1 MRGNPGTSRSISVR
15 SLNDTKVRG
24 ILIQVAIAAV
34 VVLALVWLG
43 ENTRTNLST
52 RGITT
57 GFEFLERA
65 ARFPIAQS
73 ILAYSPTDSFAW
85 ACLVGLGNTLYLS
98 LLIGATSTVLG
109 LMVAIA
115 RRSTNPLAAAMAT
128 TFVETL
134 RNTPLVVQLLFWYAL
149 VTLGLPHSSSALE
162 PLPGVFLTDRGLF
175 FPAVRVSGDTALFN
189 ATVLA
194 GLAAVVLAGIHSRR
208 QRSQVVHRARRVWA
222 VILVAIAVTAFVGWM
237 TDFGLALERPQ
248 LRRFNFLGGHVLT
261 PEFVAIFVGLV
272 LYSTAFAG
280 EIIRGGIDAIS
291 IGQWEAARAVGLSE
305 RQILKLVILPQALRV
320 IIPPMTSQYI
330 TIIRNTTLAVVVGYP
345 DIAVVISTMIN
356 QTGQAVEGILILTAV
371 FVTISAGSSLLM
383 NWYNRRIALVQR

>member
-1 MRGNPGTSRSISVR
+1 MRADPAASGTLFARIVRDKKIRS
-15 SLNDTKVRG
+15 
-24 ILIQVAIAAV
+24 ILIQLAIAAALV
-34 VVLALVWLG
+34 MALVWLG
-43 ENTRTNLST
+43 QNTRTNLAT

-57 GFEFLERA
+57 GFEFLQRA

-73 ILAYSPTDSFAW
+73 VLSYSPTDTFAW
-85 ACLVGLGNTLYLS
+85 ACLVGLGNTLSLS
-98 LLIGATSTVLG
+98 VLIGATSTVLG
-109 LMVAIA
+109 LMVAVG
-115 RRSTNPLAAAMAT
+115 RRSRHPLAAGLAT
-128 TFVETL
+128 IFVETL

-149 VTLGLPHSSSALE
+149 VTVGLPHSSSALE

-175 FPAVRVSGDTALFN
+175 FPAVRTSGDTTIFN

-194 GLAAVVLAGIHSRR
+194 GLAAVILAGIHDRR
-208 QRSQVVHRARRVWA
+208 QRWQGGPRSRRMFIVLLA
-222 VILVAIAVTAFVGWM
+222 ATALSAFVWWIG
-237 TDFGLALERPQ
+237 DFGVTLQRPRLQ
-248 LRRFNFLGGHVLT
+248 RFNFAGGHVLT

-272 LYSTAFAG
+272 LYSSAFAG
-280 EIIRGGIDAIS
+280 EIIRGGIEAIG

-305 RQILKLVILPQALRV
+305 RQTLRLVILPQALRV

-356 QTGQAVEGILILTAV
+356 QTGQAVEGILILAAV
-371 FVTISAGSSLLM
+371 FVTISTAGSLLM